1 MNATAGAEGWGVTIR
16 GMSDMGSHGDR
27 PSLGGALGT
36 GAGRAFR
43 MLRGKPGQK
52 AGSSLGANLGA
63 GAGRV
68 YRNLGGKPKP
78 QGSSLAGTLG
88 AGAGT
93 TYKNLRGEPGRNKR
107 YLRGFQSGAAAFWIT
122 LKGTLRVLFLE
133 VSGLMFLT
141 FTAVIVSAFLREYRK
156 FAVHQVGLERVV
168 LAGVVGAMFLY
179 FGLSS
184 FWRARRKRS
193 RI

>member
-1 MNATAGAEGWGVTIR
+1 
-16 GMSDMGSHGDR
+16 
-27 PSLGGALGT
+27 
-36 GAGRAFR
+36 
-43 MLRGKPGQK
+43 MLRGKPGK
-52 AGSSLGANLGA
+52 GKSANLGANLGS
-63 GAGRV
+63 GAARV
-68 YRNLGGKPKP
+68 YRNLGGKPGV

-93 TYKNLRGEPGRNKR
+93 TFKNLRGEPGRNKR
-107 YLRGFQSGAAAFWIT
+107 YLRGFQSGAAAFWVT

-133 VSGLMFLT
+133 VSGLMFLSFT
-141 FTAVIVSAFLREYRK
+141 FVIVSAFLREYRK

-168 LAGVVGAMFLY
+168 LAGLVGVMFLY
-179 FGLSS
+179 FGVSS